1 MLPYCFTGRCVLNDS
16 SPCFGCSL
24 RCGSN
29 KVEREDANMILEN
42 PGEFGGLAL
51 IVSKIYGL
59 PMACMLMAVLFD
71 HLVFPLDRI
80 AVLSFLIIS
89 LPLIM
94 LLAVKSIDRQ
104 LISKGLGLK

>member
-1 MLPYCFTGRCVLNDS
+1 MLNES
-16 SPCFGCSL
+16 NPCFGCSM
-24 RCGSN
+24 RCGAN
-29 KVEREDANMILEN
+29 KVERENANMILEN
-42 PGEFGGLAL
+42 QGEFGGLAL

-80 AVLSFLIIS
+80 AVLSFLIIF

-94 LLAVKSIDRQ
+94 LLAVRSIDRQ
-104 LISKGLGLK
+104 LMSKGLSFK